1 VVGMPLVVAVGLNV
15 PQLLPVA
22 AVQLADQVTPLFAV
36 SFCSVATSGAVVP
49 TGIEE
54 GGCPVMATERV
65 GLVMFELAF
74 ATALGTSVDAAV
86 ITTGSPPAGT
96 VAGAV

>member
-1 VVGMPLVVAVGLNV
+1 VVAMPLVVAIRLNEPHV
-15 PQLLPVA
+15 LPVA

-36 SFCSVATSGAVVP
+36 SFCSVATNGAVVL

-54 GGCPVMATERV
+54 GGCPVIATESA
-65 GLVMFELAF
+65 GLVIFELAF

-86 ITTGSPPAGT
+86 NTTGSPPAGT

>member
-1 VVGMPLVVAVGLNV
+1 ML
-15 PQLLPVA
+15 
-22 AVQLADQVTPLFAV
+22 
-36 SFCSVATSGAVVP
+36 

-54 GGCPVMATERV
+54 GGCVVMATERI

-74 ATALGTSVDAAV
+74 ATALGTSVEAAV